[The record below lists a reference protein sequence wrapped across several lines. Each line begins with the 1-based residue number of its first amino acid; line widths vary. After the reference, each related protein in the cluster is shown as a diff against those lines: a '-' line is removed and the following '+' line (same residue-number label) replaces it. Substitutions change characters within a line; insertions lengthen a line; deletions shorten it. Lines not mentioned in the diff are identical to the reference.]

1 MPLVAA
7 VDAVEV
13 FKTGIVNPLLKL
25 LLVVSVLYFL
35 WGVVQFMTNR
45 EDAEKKKH
53 MLWGTIGLVIV
64 VGAFGI
70 VNLIGSFVETVAGK

>member
-35 WGVVQFMTNR
+35 WGVVQFITNT
-45 EDAEKKKH
+45 ENA
-53 MLWGTIGLVIV
+53 
-64 VGAFGI
+64 
-70 VNLIGSFVETVAGK
+70 